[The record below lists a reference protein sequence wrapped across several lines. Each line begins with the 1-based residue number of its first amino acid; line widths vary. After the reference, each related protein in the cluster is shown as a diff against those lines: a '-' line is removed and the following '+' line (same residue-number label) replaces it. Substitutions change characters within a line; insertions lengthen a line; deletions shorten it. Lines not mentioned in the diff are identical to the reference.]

1 MCSSCWAVQIATL
14 CVRLHVYILQNCCW
28 FRKTPEAQRSTAS
41 DLLHTVLWAHNEK
54 AGSSCSNEDGMGNTR
69 PVRGNMHGHFGSRTG
84 VSTSVKQSHVVYD
97 MGGGTGM
104 VALWSGVGVGLH
116 TRHMTVR
123 TTKESWSWVHQLL
136 KEEQATSRGSCLVT
150 QQQESE
156 GLCHQRACHHCRH
169 SNWIDDFCTL

>member
-1 MCSSCWAVQIATL
+1 MCTAA
-14 CVRLHVYILQNCCW
+14 CVYPSRLLLISQN
-28 FRKTPEAQRSTAS
+28 TPEAQRSTAA

-54 AGSSCSNEDGMGNTR
+54 AGSSCSNEDGMGNIR
-69 PVRGNMHGHFGSRTG
+69 PVRGNMHGHVGSRTG

-136 KEEQATSRGSCLVT
+136 KEEQATSRGSC
-150 QQQESE
+150 
-156 GLCHQRACHHCRH
+156 CRDAAAK
-169 SNWIDDFCTL
+169 I